1 MSIIIKHE
9 PPGVVVEFN
18 QGNRDVFQKG
28 THRAKIEG
36 DKLWVYTNDN
46 VEKIKLADSID
57 DITAIYDKGAS
68 VSVPATIQE
77 AFDIIWIFFLAN
89 NQYRRIT
96 MPLTQESDENVA
108 YTGFSMDLEALTS
121 EAKWAVKKMY
131 FDRTEQWAGRSIFD
145 QILDDYLS
153 LSYS

>member
-1 MSIIIKHE
+1 MSITIKHE
-9 PPGVVVEFN
+9 PPGVVVEFD
-18 QGNRDVFQKG
+18 QGNRAVFQKG
-28 THRAKIEG
+28 TYRAKIEG
-36 DKLWVYTNDN
+36 DKLLVYPNEN
-46 VEKIKLADSID
+46 MEKIELAASID
-57 DITAIYDKGAS
+57 DITAIYDKGVS

-89 NQYRRIT
+89 TQYRRIT
-96 MPLTQESDENVA
+96 MPLTQVADVNVA

-131 FDRTEQWAGRSIFD
+131 FDRTEQWAGRGIFD
-145 QILDDYLS
+145 QILDNYLS